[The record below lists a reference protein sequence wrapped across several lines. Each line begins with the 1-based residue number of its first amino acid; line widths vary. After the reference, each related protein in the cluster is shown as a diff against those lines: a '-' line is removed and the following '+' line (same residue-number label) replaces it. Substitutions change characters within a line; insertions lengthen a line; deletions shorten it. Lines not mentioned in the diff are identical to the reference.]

1 MVEVSDVVGGALKGA
16 AAGAVLGP
24 VGAAGGAALGLA
36 VQLVP
41 QLTRWLAGDGGETVA
56 KVINVVEQATGTSN
70 GAAQIAAVSDP
81 VVASELGLQL
91 AQIAADREAAHDAAT
106 NDRLVAVLGDI
117 ADARAQTVAL
127 AGKGS
132 WIAWGS
138 PVVSII
144 MAVGFF
150 TALLTM
156 ILAPPKSDPGTAA
169 MLYILIGAL
178 SAGFTQVTSF
188 WVGSSLGS
196 SRKTDLLAAS
206 VPALLLPKPAAVV
219 PAADVKVVAK

>member
-91 AQIAADREAAHDAAT
+91 AQIAADREAAHDAAI

-117 ADARAQTVAL
+117 ADARAQTIAL
-127 AGKGS
+127 ARQGS
-132 WIAWGS
+132 WMAWGS
-138 PVVSII
+138 PVVSTI
-144 MAVGFF
+144 VLVTF
-150 TALLTM
+150 
-156 ILAPPKSDPGTAA
+156 
-169 MLYILIGAL
+169 GAL
-178 SAGFTQVTSF
+178 AGVVTFHAVPEGSIQIANIMLGSLGTMTASVVSY
-188 WVGSSLGS
+188 WVGSSVGS
-196 SRKTDLLAAS
+196 ARKSDQLANS
-206 VPALLLPKPAAVV
+206 VPASLLPKPAAVV